1 MCKDTRCKQ
10 CIHYTKFS
18 TIGTMQ
24 LVCGNKGRTF
34 TNEDM
39 AGEVVTDYNKR

>member
-10 CIHYTKFS
+10 CIYYHKFS
-18 TIGTMQ
+18 KVSTMQ
-24 LVCGNKGRTF
+24 LVCSNRGRTF

-39 AGEVVTDYNKR
+39 SGEDVTKYNN